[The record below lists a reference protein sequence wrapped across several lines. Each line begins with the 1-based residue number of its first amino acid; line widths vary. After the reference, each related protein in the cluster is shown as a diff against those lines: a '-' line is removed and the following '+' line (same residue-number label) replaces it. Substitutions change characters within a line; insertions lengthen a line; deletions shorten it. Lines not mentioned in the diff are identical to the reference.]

1 MEQLAGEIS
10 LMLLAGT
17 PFLVLAK
24 LVHALA
30 TWRLSLARRG
40 SRLAKAE
47 SVAWLLLAAVDSH
60 TMAPWSGLATIAAAV
75 FVAAAVAVLVHASV
89 VEPALYQEDQR
100 CDAGVEGDHGGRDDR

>member
-1 MEQLAGEIS
+1 MEQFAGEIS

-30 TWRLSLARRG
+30 MWRLSFARRG

-47 SVAWLLLAAVDSH
+47 LVAWLLLVAINSH
-60 TMAPWSGLATIAAAV
+60 TVAPWSSLATVATAV

-89 VEPALYQEDQR
+89 VKPALYQEDEHR
-100 CDAGVEGDHGGRDDR
+100 DAGVEGDHGGRDDR